1 MEDDDIKKDMPND
14 WWLSHSSCVQLL
26 AVWVHRGNPDIA
38 RDPTVVADVDTRKT
52 IREKDAAEMIKRR
65 SLARDA
71 EATTSNRVKQEERM
85 ISAKTALMEQAL
97 VSGAVEQAKE
107 QLNLLKEFKS
117 SFDNVSAQGDAA
129 SEYDKAA
136 HELLMQLPCM
146 KKRRADRGDRDST
159 SNASV

>member
-1 MEDDDIKKDMPND
+1 
-14 WWLSHSSCVQLL
+14 
-26 AVWVHRGNPDIA
+26 
-38 RDPTVVADVDTRKT
+38 
-52 IREKDAAEMIKRR
+52 
-65 SLARDA
+65 
-71 EATTSNRVKQEERM
+71 M

-117 SFDNVSAQGDAA
+117 SFDNVSTQGDAA

-146 KKRRADRGDRDST
+146 KKRRADRGDSNT
-159 SNASV
+159 NASV